1 MRILHLVRIFGF
13 GGAENHVR
21 DLANA
26 MEEQGHEVF
35 IMAKSGKQ
43 NDLLNRGVTFINI
56 RMRDFLAP
64 YQILFVARFIKENG
78 IEVIHAHQRLPVFIG
93 SMAGKLAGIP
103 VVVTVH
109 GHTQYDVRSP
119 LTRKAIDKFIFVR
132 QSTFDEAKD
141 YGIPSGKCTLIQN
154 GVRITGSQSER
165 DFNSLCYIS
174 RIDKRHS
181 LVISLLMNKVLIPV
195 SEQFPDMKFN
205 IIGDG
210 DHLAGIRTE
219 AESINR
225 QLGRTTMII
234 HGYMQD
240 VSEIIRKSGLVLGV
254 GRVAMETLA
263 CGVPVLSVNQK
274 YFGGLVSRENYS
286 FFSKNNFVAYGKE
299 PPDESKLLAEV
310 EEYFSNI
317 TRWQEEA
324 AFLQKKVDEDFNI
337 LKITKSITGLYGE
350 LISLRKKRS

>member
-1 MRILHLVRIFGF
+1 MRILHLIRIFGF

-43 NDLLNRGVTFINI
+43 NDLLNRGVKFINI

-64 YQILFVARFIKENG
+64 CQILFVARFVKEHG

-119 LTRKAIDKFIFVR
+119 LARKAIDKFIFVR
-132 QSTFDEAKD
+132 QSTFDEAKE
-141 YGIPSGKCTLIQN
+141 YGIPSVKSTLIQN

-210 DHLAGIRTE
+210 DHLAEIRTE

-225 QLGRTTMII
+225 RLGRTTMII

-274 YFGGLVSRENYS
+274 YFGGLVSRDNYS

-299 PPDESKLLAEV
+299 PPDERKLLAEV
-310 EEYFSNI
+310 EEYFSHI
-317 TRWQEEA
+317 TQWQEEA

-337 LKITKSITGLYGE
+337 LKITKSITDLYIE
-350 LISLRKKRS
+350 LINLRKAKG